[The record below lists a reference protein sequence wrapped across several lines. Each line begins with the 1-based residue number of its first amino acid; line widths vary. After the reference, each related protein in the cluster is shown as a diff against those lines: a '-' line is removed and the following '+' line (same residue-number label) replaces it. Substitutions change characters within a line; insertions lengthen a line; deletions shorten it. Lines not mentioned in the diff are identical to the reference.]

1 MLEASLRGFL
11 SDRLP
16 MERRRAIASEGNG
29 LDPELWAALSRRAL
43 PGSPCPSG
51 MAERVLGFSMRP

>member
-1 MLEASLRGFL
+1 MEFALSEEQKMLEASLRGFL

-29 LDPELWAALSRRAL
+29 LDPELWAGLV
-43 PGSPCPSG
+43 
-51 MAERVLGFSMRP
+51 ERVLGFSMRP